1 MNAIHP
7 LLIRLFF
14 IAAFVVPVTGVVV
27 FPFSSPAWAQQEI
40 AGRYKLKG
48 AEIVHTITIPPQRP
62 AAVIVVQYLPPG
74 TEIVQTTP
82 QYSSYDGAT
91 GTVKW
96 LFIDA
101 QPGPLQLRLT
111 LGRPVDSRDIRA
123 EVLFKDQSGTSST
136 YTIAPA
142 PVIRK
147 ALEGC

>member
-1 MNAIHP
+1 MNV
-7 LLIRLFF
+7 IRFSL
-14 IAAFVVPVTGVVV
+14 AFALAVFVAPVL
-27 FPFSSPAWAQQEI
+27 SLSAPAWAQQEI

-48 AEIVHTITIPPQRP
+48 TEIVHTITIPPQRP

-74 TEIVQTTP
+74 TEILQTIP
-82 QYSSYDGAT
+82 QHSSYDGAT
-91 GTVKW
+91 GTLKW

-101 QPGPLQLRLT
+101 QPGPLQLRIT
-111 LGRPVDSRDIRA
+111 LSRPVASHDIRA

>member
-1 MNAIHP
+1 MNV
-7 LLIRLFF
+7 IRFSLAF
-14 IAAFVVPVTGVVV
+14 ALAVFVVPVL
-27 FPFSSPAWAQQEI
+27 SLSAPAWVQQEI

-74 TEIVQTTP
+74 TEILQTTP
-82 QYSSYDGAT
+82 QHSSYDGAT
-91 GTVKW
+91 GTLKW

-101 QPGPLQLRLT
+101 QPGPLQLRVT
-111 LGRPVDSRDIRA
+111 LAKPVDSRDIHA
-123 EVLFKDQSGTSST
+123 EVLFKDQAGASST

-147 ALEGC
+147 ALEGF

>member
-1 MNAIHP
+1 MNSS
-7 LLIRLFF
+7 RFLFLQASRALAVAVF
-14 IAAFVVPVTGVVV
+14 LATGAVLSL
-27 FPFSSPAWAQQEI
+27 SSPVWAQQEV

-74 TEIVQTTP
+74 TEILQTTP
-82 QYSSYDGAT
+82 QYSSYDGVT
-91 GTVKW
+91 GTLKW

-101 QPGPLQLRLT
+101 QPGPLQLRISLS
-111 LGRPVDSRDIRA
+111 RPVASHDIRA

>member
-1 MNAIHP
+1 MNVNRFSLAFA
-7 LLIRLFF
+7 L
-14 IAAFVVPVTGVVV
+14 AVFVVPVL
-27 FPFSSPAWAQQEI
+27 SLSAPAWAQQEI

-48 AEIVHTITIPPQRP
+48 TEIVHTITIPQQRP

-74 TEIVQTTP
+74 TEILQTTP
-82 QYSSYDGAT
+82 QHSSYDGAT
-91 GTVKW
+91 GTLKW

-101 QPGPLQLRLT
+101 QPGPLQLRISLS
-111 LGRPVDSRDIRA
+111 RPVASHDIRA

>member
-1 MNAIHP
+1 MNAHRF
-7 LLIRLFF
+7 LLIRASFAFILGAI
-14 IAAFVVPVTGVVV
+14 IAAGGSV
-27 FPFSSPAWAQQEI
+27 SSPAWAQQEI

-48 AEIVHTITIPPQRP
+48 AEIVHTITIPAQRP

-74 TEIVQTTP
+74 TEILQTTP

-91 GTVKW
+91 GTLKW

-101 QPGPLQLRLT
+101 QPGPLQLRVT
-111 LGRPVDSRDIRA
+111 LARPVDSRDIHA
-123 EVLFKDQSGTSST
+123 EVLFKDQTGASST